1 MGVIHRML
9 INFTIPSKV
18 LMISSFLYGLS
29 GLSLSYAEIQSE
41 TAFTPEIL
49 FQNAI
54 KAGEIADLKALIQ
67 EKNMDVNQAFS
78 DGVSPLHIAVA
89 HNQEA
94 SVKELL
100 DQKAKVDSTDPT
112 TGATPLHLAALYGRE
127 NIARLLIDRGAN
139 VNATM
144 KFNLSPLLVAA
155 EFKHASIIELLVSKK
170 ANINFTDQEG
180 FSALHFAAKNG
191 DETVAKILLDN
202 GANANLQDKNN
213 RATPLK
219 IASDNNQIPVAN
231 LLRAKGAK

>member
-1 MGVIHRML
+1 ML
-9 INFTIPSKV
+9 IKFSIAKKK
-18 LMISSFLYGLS
+18 LMLSTVVYGLTC
-29 GLSLSYAEIQSE
+29 LSLANAEIQSE

-78 DGVSPLHIAVA
+78 DGASPLHVAVA
-89 HNQEA
+89 HNQET

-100 DQKAKVDSTDPT
+100 DQKAKVDATDPT

-127 NIARLLIDRGAN
+127 NIARLLIERGAN

-155 EFKHASIIELLVSKK
+155 EFKHANIIELLVSKK

-191 DETVAKILLDN
+191 DEAVAKILLDH
-202 GANANLQDKNN
+202 GANVNLQDKNN
-213 RATPLK
+213 RSTPLK
-219 IASDNNQIPVAN
+219 IASDNNQMPVAN